1 MAYKPIQST
10 WDRVKDKLVPYWLAP
25 HGILQEVD
33 RAKKPTE
40 DHHPLVWGDRP
51 LSKERLK
58 ELFESAEGNPLK
70 FARLVE
76 REHGIK
82 HWGVED
88 EG

>member
-1 MAYKPIQST
+1 MTYKHIQST
-10 WDRVKDKLVPYWLAP
+10 WDRVKDKVVPYWLAP

-33 RAKKPTE
+33 RTTKPTE
-40 DHHPLVWGDRP
+40 GHHPLVWGDRP

-76 REHGIK
+76 REHGIRAYE
-82 HWGVED
+82 VD
-88 EG
+88 D